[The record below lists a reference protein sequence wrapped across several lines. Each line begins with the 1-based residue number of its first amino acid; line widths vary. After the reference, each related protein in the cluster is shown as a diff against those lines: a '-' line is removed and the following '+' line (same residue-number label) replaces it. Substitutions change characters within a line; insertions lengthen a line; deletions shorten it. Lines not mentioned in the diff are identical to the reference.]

1 MYYTH
6 TFAMDVVFD
15 SDLSDVSEI
24 DLDQSGPIQPYMF
37 EPTRNDQEETSESE
51 EDDEFALYDPDSD
64 TEIGPEVATW

>member
-1 MYYTH
+1 
-6 TFAMDVVFD
+6 
-15 SDLSDVSEI
+15 
-24 DLDQSGPIQPYMF
+24 MF